1 MADEQ
6 NTELTL
12 NTGTLLGIFF
22 GLVVICG
29 VFFSL
34 GYAVG
39 KNAGADSSS
48 ALSDSAANS
57 NIVPTGAAKP
67 PASKTSAAE
76 TTAENPPSP
85 ASEAAQAETKT
96 EEGQSTATPA
106 KSETA
111 STTQPA
117 AGYMVQVA
125 AVSKQ
130 EDADSLVAALRKKQY
145 PVITVPDPAGNLFR
159 VQVGPFPQQKD
170 ADEMR
175 KKLVADGYNAI
186 IKK

>member
-39 KNAGADSSS
+39 KNAGSDNTA
-48 ALSDSAANS
+48 AMSDSAANS
-57 NIVPTGAAKP
+57 NIVAAGGNKP
-67 PASKTSAAE
+67 PAGKAPAVEPAPETQATTPSNESSAAE
-76 TTAENPPSP
+76 P
-85 ASEAAQAETKT
+85 KT
-96 EEGQSTATPA
+96 EQPA
-106 KSETA
+106 QPKTEATA
-111 STTQPA
+111 SAQPG
-117 AGYMVQVA
+117 AGFMVQIA

-130 EDADSLVAALRKKQY
+130 EDADALVAALRKKQY
-145 PVITVPDPAGNLFR
+145 PVITVPDPSGNLFR